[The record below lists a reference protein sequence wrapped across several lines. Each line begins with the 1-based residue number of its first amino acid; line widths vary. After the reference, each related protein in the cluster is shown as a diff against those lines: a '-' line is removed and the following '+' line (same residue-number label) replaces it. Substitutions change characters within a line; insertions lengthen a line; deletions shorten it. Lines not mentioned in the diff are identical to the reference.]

1 MTNLN
6 LLILQ
11 KSSQLMN
18 KYIIKHLTLTL
29 IFTLSPLL
37 ANAQQNVETA
47 DRIVAIVNDVP
58 ILKSE
63 VDADVTNFIQQ
74 AKFANNPV
82 EFTDALW
89 YDVLEAAIDN
99 KVMYR
104 KAIVDSIEVTQDRV
118 DRQMDQRIQQLVQ
131 QAGSERALEEAFGKS
146 IIQLR
151 AEYREQFREQIMTS
165 QLRQQKLSEIE
176 ITRPEVEEFFNSIPK
191 DSLPIIPEQVS
202 LSQIV
207 ILPDPL
213 LDAKENARSF
223 AEQLRDSILNHG
235 KSIEEFAR
243 KYSDGPSASNG
254 GSLPLMNVSELVPEY
269 SAAAAA
275 LQPGQISEV
284 LETVFGYHVI
294 RLDDRR
300 GNQIKTSHILISVD
314 ENELDEQ
321 AAIDRL
327 NEMRDSLMT
336 NEGLKFSDFAR
347 KYSEDPNTASTGGKL
362 IDPQTGSRLIPLQNL
377 DPALY
382 RIVLLMD
389 QPGQISEPKAFN
401 PNNANSGKA
410 YRIVRLDSRIE
421 EHTASLEKDYDRIET
436 IALQQKQIKVMSEWM
451 QNVRDEMYIEYKI
464 PVPESLKQSSK

>member
-1 MTNLN
+1 M
-6 LLILQ
+6 I
-11 KSSQLMN
+11 KSIFKKLV
-18 KYIIKHLTLTL
+18 LTL
-29 IFTLSPLL
+29 FVTLSPLITH
-37 ANAQQNVETA
+37 AQQDLETA
-47 DRIVAIVNDVP
+47 DRIVAVVNDEP

-63 VDADVTNFIQQ
+63 VDADVANFMQQ
-74 AKFANNPV
+74 ARFANNPV
-82 EFTDALW
+82 EFTEALW

-104 KAIVDSIEVTQDRV
+104 KAIVDSIEITQEQV

-165 QLRQQKLSEIE
+165 RLRQQKLSEIT

-191 DSLPIIPEQVS
+191 DSLPIIPEQVA

-213 LDAKENARSF
+213 ENAKENARKF

-235 KSIEEFAR
+235 KSLEELAR
-243 KYSDGPSASNG
+243 TYSDGPSASNG
-254 GSLPLMNVSELVPEY
+254 GSLPLMNVSEFVSEY

-284 LETVFGYHVI
+284 VETVFGFHVI

-314 ENELDEQ
+314 ENQLDEQ
-321 AAIDRL
+321 AAIERL
-327 NEMRDSLMT
+327 NEIRDSLLADKS
-336 NEGLKFSDFAR
+336 LKFSDFAR
-347 KYSEDPNTASTGGKL
+347 KYSEDPNTASAGGKL
-362 IDPQTGSRLIPLQNL
+362 IDPQTGNRLIPLQNL

-389 QPGQISEPKAFN
+389 QPGQISEPKSFN

-410 YRIVRLDSRIE
+410 YRIVRLDDRIE
-421 EHTASLEKDYDRIET
+421 EHTASLEKDYDRIKS
-436 IALQQKQIKVMSEWM
+436 IALQQKQIKVMGRWM
-451 QNVRDEMYIEYKI
+451 QKIRDEMYIEYKI
-464 PVPESLKQSSK
+464 TVPESLKQSSK